1 MDEPIQPKLKKSAVS
16 MVPLN
21 KFGEQKL
28 ATFMR
33 NANAILSNTDDS
45 PVLMKSS
52 DMVNSLKMLKETIYR
67 SNGGS
72 KPIEIVAPDSGF
84 LRDTVSTTVRSRRIQ
99 L

>member
-1 MDEPIQPKLKKSAVS
+1 

-45 PVLMKSS
+45 PVLLKSS

-72 KPIEIVAPDSGF
+72 KPIEIAGPDCGF
-84 LRDTVSTTVRSRRIQ
+84 LRDTVSTTVRARRRQ